1 MYPSIQNEP
10 LSDHNECF
18 SVDEW
23 NYVFLTYITLM
34 SKIVH
39 RCIKLYAC
47 KIQCYFVDICV
58 SNRKKK
64 KIMFNHVRINQ
75 IPVLTKKSLKK
86 FLLKKLTA

>member
-1 MYPSIQNEP
+1 MYPAIQNEP
-10 LSDHNECF
+10 LSDQCF

-47 KIQCYFVDICV
+47 KIQCYIVDICV
-58 SNRKKK
+58 SNRKK